1 MLDQSTA
8 ETPGFQE
15 LGIPDRS
22 AALASGVRTCE
33 SRDGLAAI
41 KEPAT
46 QLVIWQRVLPSG
58 LRDWI
63 EQLEVS
69 TLPDV
74 RILVEPGDLRPALE
88 PHLDRSGLAACVMR
102 DLLVEDIGELVST
115 FADITRS
122 DSVDVRLER
131 VDHDA
136 CWKFHRDAVKA
147 RLVTT
152 YRGPTTEW
160 VQMAHAELA
169 LHEQRQF
176 SGPLERL
183 GEHDVALF
191 KGSSAG
197 PNDGI
202 VHRSPP
208 IAGTGCTRLFLCLNK
223 RSVVSPD
230 LWAET

>member
-1 MLDQSTA
+1 M
-8 ETPGFQE
+8 
-15 LGIPDRS
+15 
-22 AALASGVRTCE
+22 
-33 SRDGLAAI
+33 
-41 KEPAT
+41 
-46 QLVIWQRVLPSG
+46 IWQRALPSS

-63 EQLEVS
+63 GQIEAS
-69 TLPDV
+69 TLPEI

-88 PHLDRSGLAACVMR
+88 PLLDGCGLAASDMR
-102 DLLVEDIGELVST
+102 ELLVEDIGELVRA
-115 FADITRS
+115 FAGITRS

-136 CWKFHRDAVKA
+136 CWKFHRDAVEA

-160 VQMAHAELA
+160 VQMAHAEHA
-169 LHEQRQF
+169 LQEQKRF
-176 SGPLERL
+176 TGPLERL

-208 IAGTGCTRLFLCLNK
+208 IAGTGRTRLFLCLNK

-230 LWAET
+230 LWAEA